1 MEQARAGEIFERTLQ
16 LIQEHV
22 RNGLMV
28 DLNGTG
34 QYLGRLAPPEAQA
47 LSTPQGVPSSPPLCL
62 QESQGDSGG
71 SLSWD
76 MGQPGGPHQELLGCE
91 GCLCPLSVTV
101 RSSRTGLEGRLW
113 RVIAT

>member
-71 SLSWD
+71 SLTTGTSRWSPPGTVGMRGLSLPTVCDCPVLWD
-76 MGQPGGPHQELLGCE
+76 GFGG
-91 GCLCPLSVTV
+91 
-101 RSSRTGLEGRLW
+101 
-113 RVIAT
+113 

>member
-76 MGQPGGPHQELLGCE
+76 SPVVPARNYWDARAVFAH
-91 GCLCPLSVTV
+91 CL
-101 RSSRTGLEGRLW
+101 
-113 RVIAT
+113 